1 MKWWQKKPYIDVI
14 KAYDKS
20 SVREKNIVLYTLIT
34 ALLLIGYVLL
44 IEPLAI
50 SSSELLEKEN
60 KINETNNTLAKK
72 IEETKN
78 KEYNDPNAELRNEL
92 DRLMQKSLRHQ
103 DKINLLT
110 QALVA
115 PRQMV
120 SLLESVLTEDKKL
133 KLISLRNL
141 PEVALSITGQS
152 LSEINPSAE
161 NDEGVIP
168 EALIYKHAF
177 EIELEAT
184 YDSALAYLKRLD
196 DLQWQLFWQDL
207 RYETTT
213 YPKGILKIRIYTL
226 SMSKE
231 VLGV

>member
-1 MKWWQKKPYIDVI
+1 MKWWQKKPYIEVI
-14 KAYDKS
+14 QSYDKS
-20 SVREKNIVLYTLIT
+20 SSREKKIILYTLVS
-34 ALLLIGYVLL
+34 ALLLIGYITM
-44 IEPLAI
+44 IEPLFLSNAELFEQERKI
-50 SSSELLEKEN
+50 S
-60 KINETNNTLAKK
+60 ETNNSLAKK
-72 IEETKN
+72 IEDTKN
-78 KEYNDPNAELRNEL
+78 KELKDPNAELRNEL
-92 DRLMQKSLRHQ
+92 DRLMQKSLARQ

-141 PEVALSITGQS
+141 PEVALSIDGTS
-152 LSEINPSAE
+152 LSEIKAKDNSE
-161 NDEGVIP
+161 NSSV

-184 YDSALAYLKRLD
+184 YGSALAYLKRLD

-207 RYETTT
+207 RYETTV

-226 SMSKE
+226 SMSQE

>member
-1 MKWWQKKPYIDVI
+1 MKWWQKKPYIEVI
-14 KAYDKS
+14 QSYDKS
-20 SVREKNIVLYTLIT
+20 SSREKKIILYTLVS
-34 ALLLIGYVLL
+34 ALLLIGYITM
-44 IEPLAI
+44 IEPLFLSNAELFEQERKI
-50 SSSELLEKEN
+50 S
-60 KINETNNTLAKK
+60 ETNNSLAKK
-72 IEETKN
+72 IEDTKN
-78 KEYNDPNAELRNEL
+78 KELKDPNAELRNEL
-92 DRLMQKSLRHQ
+92 DRLMQKSLAHQ

-141 PEVALSITGQS
+141 PEVALSIDGTS
-152 LSEINPSAE
+152 LSEIKAKDNSE
-161 NDEGVIP
+161 KSSV

-184 YDSALAYLKRLD
+184 YGSALAYLKRLD

-207 RYETTT
+207 RYETTV

-226 SMSKE
+226 SMSQE

>member
-1 MKWWQKKPYIDVI
+1 MKWWQKKPYITAI
-14 KAYDKS
+14 KAYDDIS
-20 SVREKNIVLYTLIT
+20 SREKKIILYTLVS
-34 ALLLIGYVLL
+34 ALILMGYVAV

-50 SSSELLEKEN
+50 SSFELLEKEN
-60 KINETNNTLAKK
+60 KVTEATQTLKRK

-78 KEYNDPNAELRNEL
+78 KEFVDPNAELREKL
-92 DRLMQKSLRHQ
+92 DRLRQKSLQHQ

-110 QALVA
+110 QALVE

-120 SLLESVLTEDKKL
+120 RLLENVLTEDKKL

-141 PEVALSITGQS
+141 PEVALSIDGKH
-152 LSEINPSAE
+152 LSEIKTTEANEP
-161 NDEGVIP
+161 P

-184 YDSALAYLKRLD
+184 YSSALAYLKRLD

-213 YPKGILKIRIYTL
+213 YPKGVLKIRIYTL
-226 SMSKE
+226 SMSQE

>member
-78 KEYNDPNAELRNEL
+78 KEYKDPNAELRNEL

-161 NDEGVIP
+161 NSEGVIP